1 MFNVVH
7 GVATQRMSC
16 LVHPTAAISSYV
28 SAITPSVQKA
38 LEYLQQATD
47 SDEVNALMLYLQSG
61 YPEALTREGIRQ
73 FQQEGV
79 ASVAQLAT
87 VTAPAETV
95 YARPT
100 KMSAVTTP
108 ASSPKAA
115 GYARCCVRAF
125 QLTASCWLWFE
136 VAQTS
141 LTNIYIIS
149 VKYVN

>member
-1 MFNVVH
+1 
-7 GVATQRMSC
+7 
-16 LVHPTAAISSYV
+16 
-28 SAITPSVQKA
+28 
-38 LEYLQQATD
+38 
-47 SDEVNALMLYLQSG
+47 MLYLQSG

-73 FQQEGV
+73 FQQEGF
-79 ASVAQLAT
+79 ATVAQLTT

-125 QLTASCWLWFE
+125 QMTASCWLWFE

-141 LTNIYIIS
+141 LTSIWIIS
-149 VKYVN
+149 VKYEN